1 MTLRRLLD
9 APLLAR
15 LRERLRA
22 ALPDGGDAAGVAE
35 SSDNGLLSITL
46 PLDADLDACW
56 QAADFTRS
64 HVVGWAQPANGE
76 TRLALG
82 YAMIFGTAGPA
93 RFAAL
98 QAAFAGIAP
107 YWRHDDSA
115 RTGHAPAAHLGF
127 AFDEEAHDCNA
138 EGLCELP
145 NARLV
150 VPAILLQARDGQ
162 CSATFSCAVRDADTA
177 IERWQAELAAAS
189 RSRPRALPASLPRLA
204 RRRATPLAERAFL
217 ARVRAALA
225 DIAGG
230 RLAKVVLTR
239 STRIDAGR
247 NIVPAQLL
255 AALAAR
261 HPECTI
267 YGVGQH
273 GRCFVGATPER
284 LVALDAGIV
293 RADALAGTAWRGDD
307 HARTEPS
314 ELSPQARQPALQDD
328 KNGREQQLVVDAVRA
343 ALAPLCASLDA
354 PQPPE
359 VLQVRELQH
368 LRTGIVGRVRAGVGL
383 FDLIARLHPTPA
395 VGGTPGADARR
406 WLRAHRERR
415 AAWYTGGIGWIDRA
429 GDGEIAVALR
439 CACIDGAQAEL
450 FAGAGIVAGSDP
462 QQELAET
469 EAKFGPLLAA
479 LDTLDAAGSPGIA
492 AGLPSRSSS
501 PQRRTGTP

>member
-22 ALPDGGDAAGVAE
+22 ALPDGADAAGAAE
-35 SSDNGLLSITL
+35 TSDNGLLSITL

-107 YWRHDDSA
+107 HWRHDDSA
-115 RTGHAPAAHLGF
+115 RTGHTPAAHLGF
-127 AFDEEAHDCNA
+127 AFDEEAHDGGA
-138 EGLCELP
+138 GELP

-150 VPAILLQARDGQ
+150 VPAILLQARDGR

-189 RSRPRALPASLPRLA
+189 RGRPRALPASPSNRA
-204 RRRATPLAERAFL
+204 RRRPTPLAERAFL

-239 STRIDAGR
+239 STRIDAGHP
-247 NIVPAQLL
+247 IVPARLL

-273 GRCFVGATPER
+273 GRCFAGATPER
-284 LVALDAGIV
+284 LVALDAGVV
-293 RADALAGTAWRGDD
+293 RADALAGTAWHGDGTTQT
-307 HARTEPS
+307 A
-314 ELSPQARQPALQDD
+314 QARQATLQDD

-343 ALAPLCASLDA
+343 ALAPLCVSLDA

-368 LRTGIVGRVRAGVGL
+368 LRTGIVGRVRTGVGL

-429 GDGEIAVALR
+429 GAGEVAVALR

-479 LDTLDAAGSPGIA
+479 LDALDATGSPGIA
-492 AGLPSRSSS
+492 AGLPQLSSS

>member
-22 ALPDGGDAAGVAE
+22 ALPDGADAAGAAE
-35 SSDNGLLSITL
+35 TSDNGLLSITL

-64 HVVGWAQPANGE
+64 HVVGWAQPANDE

-107 YWRHDDSA
+107 HWRHDDYA
-115 RTGHAPAAHLGF
+115 HTGHAPVAHLGF
-127 AFDEEAHDCNA
+127 AFDEEAHDGGA
-138 EGLCELP
+138 GELP

-189 RSRPRALPASLPRLA
+189 RGRPRALPASPSNRT
-204 RRRATPLAERAFL
+204 RRRPTPLAERAFL

-230 RLAKVVLTR
+230 RLVKVVLTR

-247 NIVPAQLL
+247 NIVPARLL

-273 GRCFVGATPER
+273 GRCFAGATPER
-284 LVALDAGIV
+284 LVALDAGVV
-293 RADALAGTAWRGDD
+293 RADALAGTAWLGEGTTQT
-307 HARTEPS
+307 A
-314 ELSPQARQPALQDD
+314 QARQATLQDD

-343 ALAPLCASLDA
+343 ALAPLCVSLDA

-395 VGGTPGADARR
+395 VGGTPGTDARR

-429 GDGEIAVALR
+429 GAGEVAVALR

-479 LDTLDAAGSPGIA
+479 LDALDAAGSPGIA
-492 AGLPSRSSS
+492 AGLPQRSSS

>member
-1 MTLRRLLD
+1 MTLRHLLD

-15 LRERLRA
+15 LRERLRV
-22 ALPDGGDAAGVAE
+22 ALPCGADAAGVAE
-35 SSDNGLLSITL
+35 TSNNGLLSITL

-107 YWRHDDSA
+107 HWRHDDSA
-115 RTGHAPAAHLGF
+115 RTGHAAAAHLGF

-189 RSRPRALPASLPRLA
+189 RGRPRALPASPPRLA

-273 GRCFVGATPER
+273 GRCFAGATPER
-284 LVALDAGIV
+284 LVALDAGVV
-293 RADALAGTAWRGDD
+293 RADALAGTAWRGDEQ
-307 HARTEPS
+307 ARTEPS
-314 ELSPQARQPALQDD
+314 ELSAQARQPALQDD
-328 KNGREQQLVVDAVRA
+328 KNGREQQFVVDAVRA

-415 AAWYTGGIGWIDRA
+415 AVWYTGGIGWIDRA

-479 LDTLDAAGSPGIA
+479 LDTLDADGSPGIA
-492 AGLPSRSSS
+492 AGLPWRSSS
-501 PQRRTGTP
+501 PQRHTGTP